1 MESISYRWNHE
12 VEYVMTEKGLERV
25 SKQNEESDN
34 NENDNDDNK
43 EDENKAIEDFRK
55 SRDQIEEQ
63 RQQKLRELEEIEKE
77 LKKTTDSS
85 TYRYRPPA
93 TPKPEGRSGLRA
105 EAKIVQDSFKVEDLL
120 LTF

>member
-1 MESISYRWNHE
+1 MGVLSTFSEICSPFGCLELFLKITGIKSASLHFISFAELELLFFTSLSCGRDDDYWDWENNMESISYRWNHE

-55 SRDQIEEQ
+55 S
-63 RQQKLRELEEIEKE
+63 
-77 LKKTTDSS
+77 
-85 TYRYRPPA
+85 
-93 TPKPEGRSGLRA
+93 
-105 EAKIVQDSFKVEDLL
+105 
-120 LTF
+120 